1 MTKYILGKY
10 DTDTYSGELKN
21 EFHYLCMYL
30 GAYLKYHKN
39 PQGYNKFDDYA
50 KANNLTNKSDTNF
63 RWCYINEAQAFIRDQ
78 LNETSGQK
86 GKSVSKREI
95 RKLGFSGVLSIPKF
109 PYSGCDIQDKLFD
122 FVFADKNCK
131 SVMGYFMD
139 HISLKWQM
147 DQELLKYYR
156 DSVGEENKEYIKNT
170 ASNFCGFQNRV
181 LKEKPKF
188 RFKLQKHTTYETLQ
202 NELEK
207 RKNHARE

>member
-156 DSVGEENKEYIKNT
+156 DSVGEKCIINT
-170 ASNFCGFQNRV
+170 AANFCAFQFDILN
-181 LKEKPKF
+181 KDQNMQE
-188 RFKLQKHTTYETLQ
+188 RFITHKTYETIQ
-202 NELEK
+202 NELET
-207 RKNHARE
+207 RK